1 MPQIS
6 PPERGQPIDVDY
18 LYEIVSAINTI
29 NQQITTTSN
38 AESRVS
44 GATPTSTD
52 AVKTSS
58 LKFYASQITVPGGRR
73 DADQTDTVSVDFPF
87 SFQFPPVVTA
97 TPIVQASDEQSKNV
111 ILTIKN
117 VTTTKVDVLL
127 TYKKSGQVDVDIHLI
142 AVGQA

>member
-29 NQQITTTSN
+29 NNQIVSTSN

-44 GATPTSTD
+44 GANPISTD

-58 LKFYASQITVPGGRR
+58 LKFYAAQVPIASGKF
-73 DADQTDTVSVDFPF
+73 DADQTFTQKVVFPSNF
-87 SFQFPPVVTA
+87 LYPPVVTV
-97 TPIVQASDEQSKNV
+97 TPLVQNFKEQSKNV
-111 ILTIKN
+111 IVAIEN
-117 VTTTKVDVLL
+117 VTTGAVDVLL
-127 TYKKSGQVDVDIHLI
+127 TFKKSGQTDVDVHLI
-142 AVGQA
+142 AIGQS